1 VSSIEQLIRQQ
12 INPFNPT
19 TFTPGN
25 FWQESQDE
33 SQEVSSIHQEVM
45 VGVEQA
51 LEALGRDRKTR
62 TLMLIG
68 DSGSGKSYLLGRLK
82 RQLNDRACFAYISP
96 WPDSEFIWRHL
107 LRQTVDSLIE
117 VPAGQRDP
125 QLIRWLKGLAVLNQP
140 SFAKR
145 MLGERSVFVR
155 DMRASFPSGLYRP
168 KDFFGVLYELLNPD
182 HRMVAYDWL
191 RGEDLDEEDLKLLK
205 VKRSIDSED
214 AAQKILANFGK
225 IADSTQPIVICFDN
239 LDNIPKRADGK
250 TDLQALF
257 DVNTT
262 IHNEKLNNFLIL
274 ISIISGNWQA
284 NKNAVEIADRQRID
298 RTLWLRAISLDQ
310 AEAIW
315 ASRLLPLHSQAQPKP
330 ASAIAPLTRQWLEHK
345 YPGGKIVPRAAL
357 MLAESMIRYFKEHG
371 KIPAVPPSQPPASP
385 FLPSRSATGQSTLFG
400 KSNSPKRVDP
410 QVAKLSPVALPPPP
424 QNVRASFELT
434 WQKEFKETSQQI
446 RRMAQFSSPELIR
459 RLHEVLEAL
468 AVSDIRLGILPSP
481 SYKSYSL
488 GYALGY
494 QRAERIGIVWSE
506 DGNLS
511 AFCTVMKA
519 CQKMVDSRQR
529 DRLYLIRSAS
539 LGTPK
544 NKGHQLFQAV
554 FSSGN
559 GHIKPDL
566 ESVKY
571 LETYHRLL
579 NAAAGRELVIASQT
593 PDINQLQQ
601 LVRESEV
608 LFSCSLLQHLGIVP
622 ANLKKTFST
631 AGPTQE
637 KTLNKKTLNKK
648 TAAVPS
654 DERSAL
660 IESAQRYILTLM
672 TVHSIMGSQALVKSV
687 LEQEPTLRLE
697 EIEQI
702 IQSLCQSHK
711 LRMLDPKATRENQLL
726 CWVPT

>member
-1 VSSIEQLIRQQ
+1 VSSIEQLIRQN
-12 INPFNPT
+12 INPFDPT

-25 FWQESQDE
+25 FWQETQDE
-33 SQEVSSIHQEVM
+33 SQEVSSIHQEVLS
-45 VGVEQA
+45 GVEQA
-51 LEALGRDRKTR
+51 LSALTRDRKTR

-68 DSGSGKSYLLGRLK
+68 DSGSGKSHLLGRLK
-82 RQLNDRACFAYISP
+82 RQLNDKACFAYISP
-96 WPDSEFIWRHL
+96 WPDSDFIWRHL

-117 VPAGQRDP
+117 VPAGQHDP
-125 QLIRWLKGLAVLNQP
+125 QLIRWLKGLAVLNRQ

-145 MLGERSVFVR
+145 MMGERSVFVR

-168 KDFFGVLYELLNPD
+168 KDFFGVLYELLNPE

-205 VKRSIDSED
+205 VNRSIDSED

-262 IHNEKLNNFLIL
+262 IHNERLNNFLIL
-274 ISIISGNWQA
+274 ISIIRGNWQA
-284 NKNAVEIADRQRID
+284 NKNEVELADRQRID
-298 RTLWLRAISLDQ
+298 GTLLLRAISLDQ

-315 ASRLLPLHSQAQPKP
+315 ASRLRSLHNQAQPRP
-330 ASAIAPLTRQWLEHK
+330 ASAIAPLTRQWLDYK

-357 MLAESMIRYFKEHG
+357 MFAESIIRYFKENG
-371 KIPAVPPSQPPASP
+371 KIPDIPASQAP
-385 FLPSRSATGQSTLFG
+385 ASQSAPGKINLP
-400 KSNSPKRVDP
+400 KMPDP
-410 QVAKLSPVALPPPP
+410 QAPDSAKLPPPP

-434 WQKEFKETSQQI
+434 WQKEFKETSQQV

-468 AVSDIRLGILPSP
+468 SVPDIRLGILPSP

-488 GYALGY
+488 GY
-494 QRAERIGIVWSE
+494 RDSERVGIVWSE
-506 DGNLS
+506 DGNLT

-519 CQKMVDSRQR
+519 CQKMVDSQQC

-559 GHIKPDL
+559 IHIKPDL
-566 ESVKY
+566 DSVKY

-593 PDINQLQQ
+593 PDVAQLQQ
-601 LVRESEV
+601 LVRESKV
-608 LFSCSLLQHLGIVP
+608 LADCSLLQHLGIVSG
-622 ANLKKTFST
+622 NFKTTLPTST
-631 AGPTQE
+631 TGSAQT
-637 KTLNKKTLNKK
+637 KAVNKQPIQIPPPPDQF
-648 TAAVPS
+648 AAI
-654 DERSAL
+654 A
-660 IESAQRYILTLM
+660 SAQRYILTLM
-672 TVHSIMGSQALVKSV
+672 AVHSIMGLQALIKSV
-687 LEQEPTLRLE
+687 LEQEPALQPK

-711 LRMLDPKATRENQLL
+711 LRVLDPKATRENKLL
-726 CWVPT
+726 CWVPD